1 MPWSDG
7 LDGPARNIAGCPH
20 RRMRV
25 MAGPGTGKSFA
36 MQRRLMRLL
45 EEDTPPGRVLVV
57 SFTRTAAAAL
67 VNDIRNLGVEGC
79 DQVRAGTLHSFCFG
93 LLSKRNVFEWT
104 RRVPR
109 ALVTYHDKGLPQFEA
124 EPLLEDLKR
133 AGAFGDKRQRA
144 KRILADEA
152 AWARL
157 QTDEPGPPRNPNDIE
172 FRDAL
177 LNWLKFHEAMLIG
190 EVVPEALRYLRS
202 NPVCPDLRAFDH
214 ILVDEYQDLNKAEQV
229 LLETLVGEGAFAVF
243 GDEDQSIYSFRYA
256 HPGGIVVFND
266 GHPDAGDQS
275 LMECRRCPKR
285 VVAIADRLI
294 RLNHPAGGGPRL
306 NPRQS
311 NAEGQVHVV
320 QWNTLAEEARGV
332 AAFVGLLVRD
342 RGYRPGEV
350 LILCPR
356 RLIAYGIR
364 DEVVRQALRLHS
376 YFHEE
381 ALEDDRAKRVF
392 ALLTLLANPNDRV
405 ALRYWLGDGS
415 PTWNANAYGALR
427 RHCERTGLHPTGA
440 LEALANG
447 TISIPH
453 SGPLVTAFQQLRS
466 ELDALS
472 GLDVVG
478 VVDRLLPVAQPWA
491 ADLRYFA
498 TQGGMDGLNNEKLVD
513 RLRERIT
520 QPELP
525 TDEDYIKLMSL
536 HKSKGLT
543 SRVVI
548 VVGCMQGL
556 IPNLPERLTQ
566 DEQAEHLKEQRRL
579 FYVALTR
586 CTDVLMLSSVYKV
599 EAATAY
605 NIGTQI
611 QSRNR
616 DYAYPVASQF
626 LGELEGVAPRS
637 QRGDQFLRSVG
648 L

>member
-7 LDGPARNIAGCPH
+7 LNGPARDIAGATQ

-25 MAGPGTGKSFA
+25 VAGPGTGKSFA

-45 EEDTPPGRVLVV
+45 EESTPPERVLVV

-67 VNDIRNLGVEGC
+67 VNDIRNLGIAGC
-79 DQVRAGTLHSFCFG
+79 DQVWAGTLHSFCFG
-93 LLSKRNVFEWT
+93 LLAKRNVFEWT
-104 RRVPR
+104 RRFPR
-109 ALVTYHDKGLPQFEA
+109 PLVAYQDKGLPQFEV

-133 AGAFGDKRQRA
+133 AGDFGDKRQRA
-144 KRILADEA
+144 KRILANEA

-157 QTDEPGPPRNPNDIE
+157 QADEPGPPRDSNDIE

-202 NPVCPDLRAFDH
+202 NPACPDLRAFDH

-229 LLETLVGEGAFAVF
+229 LLETLVSDGAFAVF

-256 HPGGIVVFND
+256 HPDGIVVFND
-266 GHPDAGDQS
+266 GHADASNQS
-275 LMECRRCPKR
+275 LVECRRCPKR
-285 VVAIADRLI
+285 VVAMADRLI
-294 RLNHPAGGGPRL
+294 RSNHPAGGGPRL
-306 NPRQS
+306 NPRRE
-311 NAEGQVHVV
+311 NAEGEVHIV
-320 QWNTLAEEARGV
+320 QWNTLADEACGI
-332 AAFVGLLVRD
+332 AAFAGSLIRD
-342 RGYRPGEV
+342 KGYRPGDV

-364 DEVVRQALRLHS
+364 DEVVRQGLRLHS
-376 YFHEE
+376 YFHEA
-381 ALEDDRAKRVF
+381 ALEDDRAKRAF
-392 ALLTLLANPNDRV
+392 ALLTLLAKPEDRV
-405 ALRYWLGDGS
+405 ALRYWVGEGS
-415 PTWNANAYGALR
+415 PTWNANGYSALR
-427 RHCERTGLHPTGA
+427 RHCEQTGVHPARA
-440 LEALANG
+440 LEALGDG
-447 TISIPH
+447 TISVPNT
-453 SGPLVTAFQQLRS
+453 GPLVTAFQRLRS

-478 VVDRLLPVAQPWA
+478 VVDRLLPDGAPWA

-498 TQGGMDGLNNEKLVD
+498 TQGGMNGLDNETLVE
-513 RLRERIT
+513 RLRERVT

-525 TDEDYIKLMSL
+525 TAEDYIKLMSL

-566 DEQAEHLKEQRRL
+566 DEQSEHLREQRRL

-586 CTDVLMLSSVYKV
+586 CTDVLLLSSVYKV

-605 NIGTQI
+605 SIGTQI

-626 LGELEGVAPRS
+626 LGELDGVAPRS
-637 QRGDQFLRSVG
+637 QRGDPFLRSVG